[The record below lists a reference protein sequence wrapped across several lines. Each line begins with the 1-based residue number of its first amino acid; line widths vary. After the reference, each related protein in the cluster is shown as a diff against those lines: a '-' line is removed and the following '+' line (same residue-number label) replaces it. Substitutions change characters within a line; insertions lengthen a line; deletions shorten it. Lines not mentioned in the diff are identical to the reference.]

1 MAATASEITIGGKE
15 AASSVALTSAEYP
28 GQSVASAPS
37 FVQQITQFGRRLRF
51 LAVLLRSVRALWVAA
66 LLYVAVSL
74 VGSLLVP
81 HFPVFAVSLFLAI
94 GVYMALVVPTLFR
107 RRSTLEIARAYDARL
122 ALSERLATTIEL
134 LGQASESPFRAL
146 LLDDAWRHA
155 REIRPR
161 QVFPFRLPQRD
172 ALLLVIALV
181 ALFIWEIFPH
191 MAGQLAPLAPLAHQ
205 VAAVREGTLLERTTP
220 DALVTGEEAL
230 SPAEGKQLTE
240 PSAAQDTAQSS
251 QDQPLLTQS
260 DLNKQQAQQGQAG
273 EEGAAGEG
281 NEEQAGFSDLA
292 QQLEAYRNPQ
302 INEQATALAEVG
314 RELTQ
319 ARPSREAGQNLERGN
334 FEQAAQALEELSRQ
348 VRDLSREDRND
359 LTDAFAKAAE
369 RAQATDPRL
378 AQELADV
385 SREVASYNDR
395 ATERE
400 LQELGD
406 AIQERGQRIR
416 AQQQSQQ
423 QAEQLSAGAGAEG
436 AGSQQKDAQQQM
448 ARAQQAFNTSGITEQ
463 SGPGQQQDSWQLQ
476 SAPGGPSQG
485 GGDSGE
491 ESFQPGA
498 EAPRLQVQQK
508 PSVVLADRGVGPSL
522 WSPQRAPVVIP
533 GPGSAPAQSGVTDAG
548 NAIISTGGASHFV
561 PWMVADYVQKY
572 FNALSNAMEQS
583 Q

>member
-1 MAATASEITIGGKE
+1 MSKTTSSTAEFS
-15 AASSVALTSAEYP
+15 
-28 GQSVASAPS
+28 GQGIASAPA
-37 FVQQITQFGRRLRF
+37 FVHQITQIGRRLRL

-66 LLYVAVSL
+66 LVYVGLSL
-74 VGSLLVP
+74 VGSLVAP
-81 HFPVFAVSLFLAI
+81 QFSVFAISLFLAVF
-94 GVYMALVVPTLFR
+94 VYLALVVPTLFR
-107 RRSTLEIARAYDARL
+107 RLSTLDIARAYDERL
-122 ALSERLATTIEL
+122 SLSERLATTIEL
-134 LGQASESPFRAL
+134 LGQAAESPFRAL
-146 LLDDAWRHA
+146 LLEDAWQHA
-155 REIRPR
+155 QGIRPR

-172 ALLLVIALV
+172 ALLLAVALV
-181 ALFIWEIFPH
+181 ALFIWEVFPY

-220 DALVTGEEAL
+220 DALVSGEEAL
-230 SPAEGKQLTE
+230 SPAAGEDLAE
-240 PSAAQDTAQSS
+240 PAAAQDSAQAN

-260 DLNKQQAQQGQAG
+260 DQNQQQGQQGQAG
-273 EEGAAGEG
+273 EEGQAGEG
-281 NEEQAGFSDLA
+281 ESEQAGFSDLA
-292 QQLEAYRNPQ
+292 QQLEAYRNPH
-302 INEQATALAEVG
+302 INQQAAALADVG

-319 ARPSREAGQNLERGN
+319 ARPSREAGQHLERGN
-334 FEQAAQALEELSRQ
+334 YQQAAQALEDLARD

-359 LTDAFAKAAE
+359 MTDAFAKAAE
-369 RAQATDPRL
+369 RAQQSDPRL

-416 AQQQSQQ
+416 AQQQSEQQ
-423 QAEQLSAGAGAEG
+423 SEQLRAGAGGEE
-436 AGSQQKDAQQQM
+436 AGPQQGDAQNLM
-448 ARAQQAFNTSGITEQ
+448 ARAQQAFNTSGVTEQ
-463 SGPGQQQDSWQLQ
+463 SGPSQQQDSWQLQ
-476 SAPGGPSQG
+476 QGSGGPSQG
-485 GGDSGE
+485 GGNSGE
-491 ESFQPGA
+491 ESFQPGP
-498 EAPRLQVQQK
+498 EAPRLQIEQK
-508 PSVVLADRGVGPSL
+508 PSVVMADRGVGPSL

-533 GPGSAPAQSGVTDAG
+533 GPGAAPAQFGVTDAG

>member
-1 MAATASEITIGGKE
+1 MATSSQTSSSTAEFS
-15 AASSVALTSAEYP
+15 
-28 GQSVASAPS
+28 GQGLPSAPA
-37 FVQQITQFGRRLRF
+37 FVHQITQFGRRLRL

-66 LLYVAVSL
+66 LLYVGVSVIGSL
-74 VGSLLVP
+74 VIP
-81 HFPVFAVSLFLAI
+81 QFPVFAISLFVAL
-94 GVYMALVVPTLFR
+94 GVYFTLVVPTLFR
-107 RRSTLEIARAYDARL
+107 RLSTLDIAKAYDARL
-122 ALSERLATTIEL
+122 ALSERLATTIEV
-134 LGQASESPFRAL
+134 LGQAVESPFRAML
-146 LLDDAWRHA
+146 LNDAWRHA
-155 REIRPR
+155 QEIRPR
-161 QVFPFRLPQRD
+161 QVFPIRLPQRD
-172 ALLLVIALV
+172 VLLLALALV
-181 ALFIWEIFPH
+181 ALFLWEVFPY

-220 DALVTGEEAL
+220 DALVAGEEVL
-230 SPAEGKQLTE
+230 SPADGKDLAN
-240 PSAAQDTAQSS
+240 PAAAQDTAQSQ
-251 QDQPLLTQS
+251 QDQPLLSQS
-260 DLNKQQAQQGQAG
+260 DPNQQQAQAQQGQAG
-273 EEGAAGEG
+273 EEGTAGEG
-281 NEEQAGFSDLA
+281 QDEQAGFSDLA

-334 FEQAAQALEELSRQ
+334 YEQAAQALEDLADR

-359 LTDAFAKAAE
+359 MTDAFAKAAE
-369 RAQATDPRL
+369 QAQATDPRL

-416 AQQQSQQ
+416 AQQQSEQQ
-423 QAEQLSAGAGAEG
+423 SEQLRAGAGGDE
-436 AGSQQKDAQQQM
+436 AGSQQGDAQQLM
-448 ARAQQAFNTSGITEQ
+448 TRARQAFNTSGVTEQ
-463 SGPGQQQDSWQLQ
+463 AGPSQQQDSWQLQ

-485 GGDSGE
+485 GGNRGE

-498 EAPRLQVQQK
+498 EAPRLQIQQR

-522 WSPQRAPVVIP
+522 WSPQRAPVIVP
-533 GPGSAPAQSGVTDAG
+533 GPGAAPAHFGVTDAG
-548 NAIISTGGASHFV
+548 NAIISSGGASHFV

-572 FNALSNAMEQS
+572 FNALSNALEQA